1 MAAAKKEIFDP
12 GRHPNAGTP
21 VTMLL
26 FNMAT
31 NEVVRR
37 SGVWNGTHWVM
48 VKKKTGETSSI
59 PPHLRIKG
67 WSE

>member
-1 MAAAKKEIFDP
+1 MAAAKKEIRDP
-12 GRHPNAGTP
+12 GMHPKAGSP
-21 VTMLL
+21 VTMYL

-31 NEVVRR
+31 DEMVKKPGIW
-37 SGVWNGTHWVM
+37 SGTNWCM
-48 VKKKTGETSSI
+48 YKKKTGEKSSI